1 MKAKSVYLIIIT
13 SMKKV
18 FSSLLIAI
26 VGGFTAIGIQQFVN
40 RNESGY
46 ERLTNERI
54 PVQFTSGNANG
65 LANAPDLTAAA
76 EMSVH
81 GVVHVKTVTAT
92 RRAASYDPFYDF
104 FFGNP
109 YKNSPPQKARASGS
123 GVIISEDG
131 YIVTNN
137 HVIDNAE
144 EVMVVLN
151 DKREYRAEVIGTD
164 PSTDL
169 ALLKVDAKNLP
180 FVYYG
185 NSDDVKVGEW
195 ALAVGNPF
203 SLTSTVTAGII
214 SAKGRNINILN
225 EKFAIESFIQTDAA
239 VNPGNS
245 GGALVNANGELIGIN
260 SAIASNTG
268 SYAGYSF
275 AVPVNIVRK
284 VVADLLEFGEVQRA
298 FMGVILEDLNADLA
312 KKKGIENL
320 KGVYVA
326 GLNAGG
332 AAEGAGIK
340 EGDVILS
347 VQGVAVNNLPELQE
361 QIGRYRPGDEVN
373 IEIDRNGDL
382 KKVSMVLKNKNG
394 DTRLI
399 RYAESV
405 TNDLGAE
412 FSPINDK
419 EKSVYNLDSGLKVE
433 SIREGKLR
441 NIGIKEGFIITHIGD
456 KKVDSISDITNA
468 LKSEK
473 RGLLIE
479 GIYPNGTRA
488 YYGLGI

>member
-1 MKAKSVYLIIIT
+1 MRKFL
-13 SMKKV
+13 
-18 FSSLLIAI
+18 SSLGIACM
-26 VGGFTAIGIQQFVN
+26 GGLAALSFSHFFPTTP
-40 RNESGY
+40 SGF
-46 ERLTNERI
+46 ERLTSERI
-54 PVQFTSGNANG
+54 PVQMTSSHGGA
-65 LANAPDLTAAA
+65 LANAPDLTQAA
-76 EMSVH
+76 EQSVH
-81 GVVHVKTVTAT
+81 GVVHVKTVTNN
-92 RRAASYDPFYDF
+92 RQNASYDPFYDF

-109 YKNSPPQKARASGS
+109 YRNAPQQKAMASGS

-137 HVIDNAE
+137 HVIQNAE
-144 EVMVVLN
+144 KVEVVLN
-151 DKREYRAEVIGTD
+151 DKREYEATVIGKD

-180 FVYYG
+180 YIYYG
-185 NSDDVKVGEW
+185 NSDQVKVGEW

-268 SYAGYSF
+268 SYSGYSF

-298 FMGVILEDLNADLA
+298 FIGVVLEDLNADLA
-312 KKKGIENL
+312 KRKSIENL
-320 KGVYVA
+320 NGVYVS

-332 AAEGAGIK
+332 AAEASGIK
-340 EGDVILS
+340 EGDIILKIQD
-347 VQGVAVNNLPELQE
+347 VTVNNVPELQE
-361 QIGRYRPGDEVN
+361 QIGRYRPGDKVKLSINRGGEVK
-373 IEIDRNGDL
+373 D
-382 KKVSMVLKNKNG
+382 VSVELKNKNG

-399 RYAESV
+399 KYADSV
-405 TNDLGAE
+405 KEELGAE
-412 FSPINDK
+412 FSPINAN
-419 EKSVYNLDSGLKVE
+419 EKKSLNIQHGLRVQN
-433 SIREGKLR
+433 IREGRLR
-441 NIGIKEGFIITHIGD
+441 NIGIKEGFIITNIGD
-456 KKVDSISDITNA
+456 KVVNTVEDLTEA
-468 LKSEK
+468 LKSER

-479 GIYPNGTRA
+479 GLYPNGARA
-488 YYGLGI
+488 YYGIGI

>member
-1 MKAKSVYLIIIT
+1 
-13 SMKKV
+13 MKK
-18 FSSLLIAI
+18 FLSTLGIAC
-26 VGGFTAIGIQQFVN
+26 VGGLAALSFSHFFYSSPDGF
-40 RNESGY
+40 
-46 ERLTNERI
+46 ERLTSERL
-54 PVQFTSGNANG
+54 PVQQTSVHGSN
-65 LANAPDLTAAA
+65 LSNAPDLTQAA
-76 EMSVH
+76 EQSVH
-81 GVVHVKTVTAT
+81 GVVHVKTVTNN

-109 YKNSPPQKARASGS
+109 YRDAPAQKAMASGS

-137 HVIDNAE
+137 HVIQNADKVE
-144 EVMVVLN
+144 IVLN
-151 DKREYRAEVIGTD
+151 DKREYNAEVIGRD

-180 FVYYG
+180 FIYYG
-185 NSDDVKVGEW
+185 NSDQVKVGEW

-268 SYAGYSF
+268 SYSGYSF

-298 FMGVILEDLNADLA
+298 FIGVVLEDLNADLG
-312 KKKGIENL
+312 KRKDISEL
-320 KGVYVA
+320 KGVYVS

-332 AAEGAGIK
+332 AAEESGVK
-340 EGDVILS
+340 EGDIILKIQD
-347 VQGVAVNNLPELQE
+347 VTVNNVPELQE
-361 QIGRYRPGDEVN
+361 QIGRYRPGDKVQLTINRGGSEK
-373 IEIDRNGDL
+373 EIS
-382 KKVSMVLKNKNG
+382 VVLKNKNG
-394 DTRLI
+394 DTRLV
-399 RYAESV
+399 RYTESIKEE
-405 TNDLGAE
+405 LGAE
-412 FSPINDK
+412 FTPINSN
-419 EKSVYNLDSGLKVE
+419 EKSALKIQNGLRVQN
-433 SIREGKLR
+433 IREGRLR
-441 NIGIKEGFIITHIGD
+441 NIGIREGFIITNIGE
-456 KKVDSISDITNA
+456 KAVNSIEDLTEA
-468 LKSEK
+468 LKSERK
-473 RGLLIE
+473 GLLIE
-479 GIYPNGTRA
+479 GLYPNGARA

>member
-1 MKAKSVYLIIIT
+1 
-13 SMKKV
+13 MKKM
-18 FSSLLIAI
+18 FSSLLIA
-26 VGGFTAIGIQQFVN
+26 VLGGFTALAVQQYFN
-40 RNESGY
+40 KDRSGY
-46 ERLTNERI
+46 DRLTSERI
-54 PVQFTSGNANG
+54 PVHFTNSGSG
-65 LANAPDLTAAA
+65 TMANAPDLTAAA

-81 GVVHVKTVTAT
+81 GVVHVKTVASNRRTA
-92 RRAASYDPFYDF
+92 SSDPFYDL

-109 YKNSPPQKARASGS
+109 YRNDQPQKARASGS

-144 EVMVVLN
+144 EVQVVLN
-151 DKREYRAEVIGTD
+151 DKREYKAEVIGTD

-169 ALLKVDAKNLP
+169 ALLKVDSKNLP

-185 NSDDVKVGEW
+185 NSDEVKVGEW

-245 GGALVNANGELIGIN
+245 GGALVNAKGELIGIN

-298 FMGVILEDLNADLA
+298 FIGVILEDLNADLA
-312 KKKGIENL
+312 RKKGIEEI

-332 AAEGAGIK
+332 AAESAGIQ

-347 VQGVAVNNLPELQE
+347 IQNVIVNNLPELQE
-361 QIGRYRPGDEVN
+361 QVGRYRPGDEIS
-373 IEIDRNGDL
+373 IEINRGGDV
-382 KKVSMVLKNKNG
+382 KKVNLTLKNKNG

-399 RYAESV
+399 KYAESI

-412 FSPINDK
+412 FIPLNDK
-419 EKSVYNLDSGLKVE
+419 EKNTFKLESGLKVQN
-433 SIREGKLR
+433 IREGRLR

-456 KKVDSISDITNA
+456 KKVDTISDVTNA

>member
-1 MKAKSVYLIIIT
+1 MRK
-13 SMKKV
+13 M

-26 VGGFTAIGIQQFVN
+26 LGGFTALAVQQFFSKD
-40 RNESGY
+40 RSGY
-46 ERLTNERI
+46 ERLTSERI
-54 PVQFTSGNANG
+54 PVQFAGSSSGAMS
-65 LANAPDLTAAA
+65 NAPDLTAAA

-81 GVVHVKTVTAT
+81 GVVHVKTIASN
-92 RRAASYDPFYDF
+92 RRTTSSDPFYDL

-109 YKNSPPQKARASGS
+109 YRNAPPQKARASGS

-144 EVMVVLN
+144 EVQVVLN
-151 DKREYRAEVIGTD
+151 DKREYKAEVIGTD

-169 ALLKVDAKNLP
+169 ALLKIDSKSLP

-185 NSDDVKVGEW
+185 NSDEVKVGEW

-245 GGALVNANGELIGIN
+245 GGALVNAKGELIGIN

-268 SYAGYSF
+268 SYSGYSF

-298 FMGVILEDLNADLA
+298 FIGVILEDLNADLA
-312 KKKGIENL
+312 KKKGIEEI

-332 AAEGAGIK
+332 AAESAGIK

-347 VQGVAVNNLPELQE
+347 IQNVTVNNLPELQE
-361 QIGRYRPGDEVN
+361 QVGRYRPGDEIAIQINRGGEV
-373 IEIDRNGDL
+373 
-382 KKVSMVLKNKNG
+382 KKVDLVLKNKNG

-399 RYAESV
+399 KYSESV

-412 FSPINDK
+412 FTPIDDK
-419 EKSVYNLDSGLKVE
+419 EKNTYKLESGLKVQNL
-433 SIREGKLR
+433 REGRLR

-456 KKVDSISDITNA
+456 KKVDTITDVTNA

>member
-1 MKAKSVYLIIIT
+1 
-13 SMKKV
+13 MKKM
-18 FSSLLIAI
+18 FSSLLIA
-26 VGGFTAIGIQQFVN
+26 VLGGFTALAVQQYFN
-40 RNESGY
+40 KDRSGY
-46 ERLTNERI
+46 DRLTSERI
-54 PVQFTSGNANG
+54 PVHFTNSGSG
-65 LANAPDLTAAA
+65 TMANAPDLTAAA

-81 GVVHVKTVTAT
+81 GVVHVKTVASNRRTA
-92 RRAASYDPFYDF
+92 SSDPFYDL

-109 YKNSPPQKARASGS
+109 YRNDQPQKARASGS

-144 EVMVVLN
+144 EVQVVLN
-151 DKREYRAEVIGTD
+151 DKREYKAEVIGTD

-169 ALLKVDAKNLP
+169 ALLKVDSKNLP

-185 NSDDVKVGEW
+185 NSDEVKVGEW

-245 GGALVNANGELIGIN
+245 GGALVNAKGELIGIN

-298 FMGVILEDLNADLA
+298 FIGVILEDLNADLA
-312 KKKGIENL
+312 RKKGIEEI

-332 AAEGAGIK
+332 AAESAGIQ

-347 VQGVAVNNLPELQE
+347 IQNVIVNNLPELQE
-361 QIGRYRPGDEVN
+361 QVGRYRPGDEIS
-373 IEIDRNGDL
+373 IEINRGGDI
-382 KKVSMVLKNKNG
+382 KKVNLTLKNKNG

-399 RYAESV
+399 KYADSI

-412 FSPINDK
+412 FIPLNDK
-419 EKSVYNLDSGLKVE
+419 EKNTFKLESGLKVQN
-433 SIREGKLR
+433 IREGRLR

-456 KKVDSISDITNA
+456 KKVDTISDVTNA

>member
-1 MKAKSVYLIIIT
+1 
-13 SMKKV
+13 MKK
-18 FSSLLIAI
+18 FLSSLGIACM
-26 VGGFTAIGIQQFVN
+26 GGLAALGFSHFFQPDQT
-40 RNESGY
+40 GY
-46 ERLTNERI
+46 DRLTADRL
-54 PVQFTSGNANG
+54 PVSFASANG
-65 LANAPDLTAAA
+65 GNLANAPDLTQAA
-76 EMSVH
+76 EQSVH
-81 GVVHVKTVTAT
+81 GVVHVKTVTNN

-109 YKNSPPQKARASGS
+109 YRNAPPQKAMASGS

-137 HVIDNAE
+137 HVIQNADKVE
-144 EVMVVLN
+144 IVLN
-151 DKREYRAEVIGTD
+151 DKREYQAEVIGRD

-180 FVYYG
+180 FIYYG
-185 NSDDVKVGEW
+185 NSDQVKVGEW

-268 SYAGYSF
+268 SYSGYSF

-284 VVADLLEFGEVQRA
+284 VVADLLEYGEVQRA
-298 FMGVILEDLNADLA
+298 FIGVVLEDLNAELGKRKD
-312 KKKGIENL
+312 ISEL
-320 KGVYVA
+320 KGVYVS

-332 AAEGAGIK
+332 AAEESGVK
-340 EGDVILS
+340 EGDVILKIQD
-347 VQGVAVNNLPELQE
+347 VTVNNVPELQE
-361 QIGRYRPGDEVN
+361 QIGRYRPGDKVQLTIN
-373 IEIDRNGDL
+373 RNGDVKEL
-382 KKVSMVLKNKNG
+382 PLILKNKNG

-399 RYAESV
+399 RYTEAVKDE
-405 TNDLGAE
+405 LGAE
-412 FSPINDK
+412 FTPVNPK
-419 EKSVYNLDSGLKVE
+419 EKNSLKILNGLKVQN
-433 SIREGKLR
+433 IREGRLR
-441 NIGIKEGFIITHIGD
+441 NIGIKEGFIITNIGD
-456 KKVDSISDITNA
+456 KTVNSIEDLTEA
-468 LKSEK
+468 LKTERK
-473 RGLLIE
+473 GLLIE
-479 GIYPNGTRA
+479 GLYPNGARA

>member
-1 MKAKSVYLIIIT
+1 
-13 SMKKV
+13 MKK
-18 FSSLLIAI
+18 FLSTLGIAC
-26 VGGFTAIGIQQFVN
+26 VGGLAALSFSHFFQSSTN
-40 RNESGY
+40 GY
-46 ERLTNERI
+46 DRLIEERT
-54 PVQFTSGNANG
+54 PVQLASTHGSS

-76 EMSVH
+76 EQSVH
-81 GVVHVKTVTAT
+81 GVVHVKTVTSN

-109 YKNSPPQKARASGS
+109 YRNAPPQKAMASGS

-137 HVIDNAE
+137 HVIQNADKVE
-144 EVMVVLN
+144 IVLN
-151 DKREYRAEVIGTD
+151 DKREYEAEVIGRD

-180 FVYYG
+180 FIYYG
-185 NSDDVKVGEW
+185 NSDQVKVGEW

-268 SYAGYSF
+268 SYSGYSF

-284 VVADLLEFGEVQRA
+284 VVADLLEYGEVQRA
-298 FMGVILEDLNADLA
+298 FIGVVLEDLNADLG
-312 KKKGIENL
+312 KKKDIADL
-320 KGVYVA
+320 KGVYVS

-332 AAEGAGIK
+332 AAEEGGVK
-340 EGDVILS
+340 EGDIILKIQDVI
-347 VQGVAVNNLPELQE
+347 VNNVPELQE
-361 QIGRYRPGDEVN
+361 QIGRYRPGD
-373 IEIDRNGDL
+373 
-382 KKVSMVLKNKNG
+382 KVQLLINRGGTEKVLSLILKNKNG

-399 RYAESV
+399 RYAESIK
-405 TNDLGAE
+405 DELGAD
-412 FSPINDK
+412 FAPINSN
-419 EKSVYNLDSGLKVE
+419 EKSSLRIQHGLRVE
-433 SIREGKLR
+433 NIREGRLR
-441 NIGIKEGFIITHIGD
+441 NIGIREGFIITNIGERT
-456 KKVDSISDITNA
+456 VDSLEDLTEA
-468 LKSEK
+468 LKSERK
-473 RGLLIE
+473 GLLIE
-479 GIYPNGTRA
+479 GLYPNGARA

>member
-1 MKAKSVYLIIIT
+1 
-13 SMKKV
+13 MKK
-18 FSSLLIAI
+18 FLSS
-26 VGGFTAIGIQQFVN
+26 IGIACMGGLAALGFSHFFQPDQT
-40 RNESGY
+40 GY
-46 ERLTNERI
+46 ERLTADRL
-54 PVQFTSGNANG
+54 PVAFASVNGGN
-65 LANAPDLTAAA
+65 LANAPDLTQAA
-76 EMSVH
+76 EQSVH
-81 GVVHVKTVTAT
+81 GVVHVKTVTT
-92 RRAASYDPFYDF
+92 NRRSASYDPFYDF

-109 YKNSPPQKARASGS
+109 YRNAPPQKAMASGS

-137 HVIDNAE
+137 HVIQNADKVE
-144 EVMVVLN
+144 IVLN
-151 DKREYRAEVIGTD
+151 DKREYQAEIIGRD

-180 FVYYG
+180 FIYYG
-185 NSDDVKVGEW
+185 NSDQVKVGEW

-268 SYAGYSF
+268 SYSGYSF

-298 FMGVILEDLNADLA
+298 FIGVVLEDLNADLG
-312 KKKGIENL
+312 KRKDISEL
-320 KGVYVA
+320 KGVYVS

-332 AAEGAGIK
+332 AAEESGVK
-340 EGDVILS
+340 EGDVILKIQD
-347 VQGVAVNNLPELQE
+347 VTVNNVPELQE
-361 QIGRYRPGDEVN
+361 QIGRYRPGDKVQLTIN
-373 IEIDRNGDL
+373 RNGDVKEL
-382 KKVSMVLKNKNG
+382 PLVLKNKNG

-399 RYAESV
+399 RYTEAVKDE
-405 TNDLGAE
+405 LGAE
-412 FSPINDK
+412 FSPVNPN
-419 EKSVYNLDSGLKVE
+419 EKNTLKIQNGLKVQN
-433 SIREGKLR
+433 IREGRLR
-441 NIGIKEGFIITHIGD
+441 NIGIKEGFIITNIGD
-456 KKVDSISDITNA
+456 KAVNSLEDLTEA
-468 LKSEK
+468 LKTERK
-473 RGLLIE
+473 GLLIE
-479 GIYPNGTRA
+479 GLYPNGARA